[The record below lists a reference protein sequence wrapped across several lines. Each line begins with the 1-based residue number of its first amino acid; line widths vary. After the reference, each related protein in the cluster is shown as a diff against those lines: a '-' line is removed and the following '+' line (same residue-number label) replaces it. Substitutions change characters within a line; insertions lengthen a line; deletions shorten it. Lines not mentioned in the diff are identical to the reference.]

1 MSETIVHA
9 IGNNYIEF
17 SARHCRPFYTGS
29 ILILLLILHYILKGL
44 RTKVYPIL
52 RALSDEEL
60 DGMKFIL
67 EDYLPKV
74 NEVSRVK
81 TPIDLFRLMMK
92 LGIISERKLDPL
104 ERMLEKVG
112 RKDLAS
118 EVQKI
123 KGKQ

>member
-1 MSETIVHA
+1 M
-9 IGNNYIEF
+9 
-17 SARHCRPFYTGS
+17 
-29 ILILLLILHYILKGL
+29 
-44 RTKVYPIL
+44 YPIL
-52 RALSDEEL
+52 TALLEDEL

-67 EDYLPKV
+67 EDNLPKA
-74 NEVSRVK
+74 NEVLRVK
-81 TPIDLFRLMMK
+81 TPIDLFRFMMNR
-92 LGIISERKLDPL
+92 GIISERKLDPL